1 NPTVFG
7 AGGLNDPKFV
17 GLLGKTQSKLYVAS
31 YYDAVDGSNPAIKS
45 FFERY
50 TKLYPKSAP
59 TSMALMGYS
68 AAAVTVE
75 ALKRAG
81 AEPSRAKVVTALDGM
96 TGFDQQIGPKI
107 TFQPVNAGPYARRG
121 QTGVALMEL
130 KDGKFVSMGNYIDPV
145 KR

>member
-1 NPTVFG
+1 
-7 AGGLNDPKFV
+7 
-17 GLLGKTQSKLYVAS
+17 
-31 YYDAVDGSNPAIKS
+31 YDAVDGNNPAIKS

-96 TGFDQQIGPKI
+96 TDFDQQIGPKI